1 MDLRAELANFKPIN
15 LNKIDNKGLLTSDKI
30 YNSIL
35 LYNKSIERIKS
46 GSEDIAII
54 ELKKAVS
61 LNPQFCEAFNLLG
74 LCYAYIGDTEKAAEA
89 FSNVMDDEV
98 NSKLALRYMEMMGIG
113 RTAQKQSAQK
123 SKPDAAD
130 NSRPEEPIK
139 RSQSKSAMKKNT
151 QGKELHLNIAK
162 IGGGFAAGI
171 LIAVLFIQ
179 PFGKNTVPQKSEDV
193 TVDNETSAKLAEYEE
208 KYAKLEE
215 KYNMLQEDKDKA
227 QQQSDYYKS
236 ALRLYEADDMYKA
249 KKYEEAADMLILM
262 KTIEFKDS
270 EAEKF
275 NDLYAKVLPLAA
287 KSAYSKGSKSYNSKN
302 YQDALEKLKMVE
314 IYDPE
319 FKHMDGV
326 IYYMGCSCQELNDS
340 RNAVAMFQRLVNE
353 FPKSSFVKYA
363 NIRLKKLTQNP

>member
-1 MDLRAELANFKPIN
+1 MDLKAELGSFKPIN
-15 LNKIDNKGLLTSDKI
+15 LNKIDNKELLKSDKI

-54 ELKKAVS
+54 ELKKAVA
-61 LNPQFCEAFNLLG
+61 LNPQFCEAYNLLG
-74 LCYAYIGDTEKAAEA
+74 LCYGYIGETDKAAEA
-89 FSNVMDDEV
+89 FSNVMDDES
-98 NSKLALRYMEMMGIG
+98 NRKLALRYMEMMGIG
-113 RTAQKQSAQK
+113 RITQKQSSQK
-123 SKPDAAD
+123 SKPVAAD
-130 NSRPEEPIK
+130 NDSPEGPIK
-139 RSQSKSAMKKNT
+139 RARSKSSAKNI
-151 QGKELHLNIAK
+151 QHKRLLLNMAK

-171 LIAVLFIQ
+171 LIAILFIQ
-179 PFGKNTVPQKSEDV
+179 PFGKNTVPQKNED
-193 TVDNETSAKLAEYEE
+193 TTIDNESSAKLAEYED

-215 KYNMLQEDKDKA
+215 KYNALQEDKDKA
-227 QQQSDYYKS
+227 LQQLDYYKS
-236 ALRLYEADDMYKA
+236 ALKLYEADEMYVA

-287 KSAYSKGSKSYNSKN
+287 KSAYNKGTKSYNSKN
-302 YQDALEKLKMVE
+302 YQEALEKLKMVE
-314 IYDPE
+314 IYDHE

-340 RNAVAMFQRLVNE
+340 RNAIAMYQRLAKE
-353 FPKSSFVKYA
+353 YPKSSFIKYA